1 MNTQK
6 QIGALASPLKSPNP
20 KNFAR
25 SVLGR
30 ISDREMTPA
39 ELARKT
45 GFPAEF
51 IALRLAQHVRKGT
64 CRCRVI
70 GMCPSGRPLIAYRMA
85 GVRV

>member
-6 QIGALASPLKSPNP
+6 QIWALASPPKIPNP

-25 SVLGR
+25 AVLGR
-30 ISDREMTPA
+30 ISEREMTPA

-45 GFPAEF
+45 GFPAEM
-51 IALRLAQHVRKGT
+51 IALRLAEHVRKGR

-70 GMCPSGRPLIAYRMA
+70 GTCPSGRPLIAYRMA
-85 GVRV
+85 EVTV